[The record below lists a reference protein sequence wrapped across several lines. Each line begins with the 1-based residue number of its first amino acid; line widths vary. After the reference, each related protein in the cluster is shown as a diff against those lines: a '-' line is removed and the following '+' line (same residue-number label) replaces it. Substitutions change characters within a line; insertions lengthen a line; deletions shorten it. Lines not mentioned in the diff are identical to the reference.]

1 LKTDKTM
8 TLKVPCPNCKTDV
21 IWQQSSEFRPFC
33 SKRCQL
39 IDLGEWADE
48 GHKISQPLQG
58 STPLTEE
65 MLDAMEDEFLLN
77 NKFFVEPE

>member
-1 LKTDKTM
+1 M
-8 TLKVPCPNCKTDV
+8 TLEVSCPQCQKKV

-48 GHKISQPLQG
+48 SNKVSQ
-58 STPLTEE
+58 SVHTDIPLTEE
-65 MLDAMEDEFLLN
+65 MLDALEDEFLLN

>member
-1 LKTDKTM
+1 M
-8 TLKVPCPNCKTDV
+8 SLKVPCPNCTKAV
-21 IWQQSSEFRPFC
+21 IWHQDSQFRPFC

-48 GHKISQPLQG
+48 GHKISQAIQG

-65 MLDAMEDEFLLN
+65 MIDAMEDEFLMN
-77 NKFFVEPE
+77 NQFFVEPE

>member
-1 LKTDKTM
+1 MSLN
-8 TLKVPCPNCKTDV
+8 VPCPNCKAPV
-21 IWQQSSEFRPFC
+21 VWQNESTYRPFC

-48 GHKISQPLQG
+48 GHKISQPI
-58 STPLTEE
+58 SSEAILTEE

>member
-1 LKTDKTM
+1 M
-8 TLKVPCPNCKTDV
+8 TLKVSCPQCKKEV
-21 IWQQSSEFRPFC
+21 LWQASSEFRPFC

-48 GHKISQPLQG
+48 SNKVSQPILNDV
-58 STPLTEE
+58 PLTEE
-65 MLDAMEDEFLLN
+65 MLDALEDEFLLN

>member
-1 LKTDKTM
+1 M
-8 TLKVPCPNCKTDV
+8 TLKVPCPQCQKV
-21 IWQQSSEFRPFC
+21 VVWQASSEFRPFC

-39 IDLGEWADE
+39 IDLGEWAE
-48 GHKISQPLQG
+48 ENHKISQPMQVD
-58 STPLTEE
+58 SVITEE

>member
-1 LKTDKTM
+1 M
-8 TLKVPCPNCKTDV
+8 TLKVPCPNCNKDV
-21 IWQQSSEFRPFC
+21 IWHSSSEFRPFC

-48 GHKISQPLQG
+48 GHKISQSAQG
-58 STPLTEE
+58 ATPLTEE

>member
-1 LKTDKTM
+1 M
-8 TLKVPCPNCKTDV
+8 TLKVACPNCNKEV
-21 IWQQSSEFRPFC
+21 VWQPENTFRPFC

-48 GHKISQPLQG
+48 NHKISQSIQG
-58 STPLTEE
+58 ESVISEE
-65 MLDAMEDEFLLN
+65 MLDALEDEFLQH